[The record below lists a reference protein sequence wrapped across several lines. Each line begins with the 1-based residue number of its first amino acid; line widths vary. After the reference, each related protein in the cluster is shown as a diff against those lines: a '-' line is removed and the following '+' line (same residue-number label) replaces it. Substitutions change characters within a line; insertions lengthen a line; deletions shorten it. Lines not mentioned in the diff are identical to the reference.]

1 MPLCDEVALHDT
13 FLRQYQYYTLGTKP
27 RPEPKPTAQHN
38 LPAQQS
44 PPHDKFNQNRQP
56 AATQQKQPRH
66 RFQVRPDNT
75 TGTKSWVELCEMDDK
90 EQLQQKQEPMVT
102 SPPPKPAQTPAKPQT
117 ASALTAVNIDGQPMV
132 QMSMAQFQALVN
144 TPSPQQL
151 QPQTPAQQQWD
162 FSQSQ
167 SPLENTF
174 FDQEAPLLAQQ
185 AAMVKKAAPTPMAQL
200 PLPRYHPTIHT
211 RPTWEDTLTPREHDK
226 IFDTQMI
233 WSCQNHY
240 NIPAWAK
247 TPHSAASLYDIVH
260 RSIMTEETKA
270 RYREMPNYRQFP
282 GDGLNSINDIAI
294 FFQSTTSEENIHF
307 KVSSQPYKQLQKK
320 TQLTGAP
327 EVSEI
332 HFPAF
337 TLSRFMVFFLDVT
350 KERLKPAMT
359 DVQEN
364 TFVLFCKQARIANY
378 TLTLEIMTTE
388 GHNGIERTLQ
398 ITHMINREGH
408 KPTSVRIPWIR
419 MAQTL
424 TTLRQVHEEL
434 VHTGF
439 I

>member
-1 MPLCDEVALHDT
+1 
-13 FLRQYQYYTLGTKP
+13 
-27 RPEPKPTAQHN
+27 
-38 LPAQQS
+38 
-44 PPHDKFNQNRQP
+44 
-56 AATQQKQPRH
+56 
-66 RFQVRPDNT
+66 
-75 TGTKSWVELCEMDDK
+75 
-90 EQLQQKQEPMVT
+90 MVT
-102 SPPPKPAQTPAKPQT
+102 SPPPKPTPPTNKPQATTSHT
-117 ASALTAVNIDGQPMV
+117 AINADGQPMV
-132 QMSMAQFQALVN
+132 QLSMAQFQALVN
-144 TPSPQQL
+144 TPSPQQV

-185 AAMVKKAAPTPMAQL
+185 AAMIKKAAPTPMAQL

-337 TLSRFMVFFLDVT
+337 TLSRFMVFFLDVA

-359 DVQEN
+359 DVQEH
-364 TFVLFCKQARIANY
+364 TFVLFCKQARIANF

-398 ITHMINREGH
+398 ITHVINREGH

-424 TTLRQVHEEL
+424 TALRQVHEEL
-434 VHTGF
+434 VHTGY